1 MSAAKNQKPDNQGSE
16 NQSAGQQPGNGR
28 GDLGSDDPA
37 VDALVKP
44 SPGYPDVL
52 VKTDGEHPAR
62 DDAYMP
68 PFAQRGD
75 RLTTTWGTPVDG
87 TDDSVKVGRRGPTML
102 DDFHLRDKIM
112 HFDHERIPERVVH
125 ARGVGAH
132 GHFRPYRSL
141 ADLTCAEFLSDP
153 DMVTPVFVRFSTVLG
168 SRGAPDTAREVRG
181 FATKFYTSAGNFDLV
196 GNNIPVFFIQD
207 GIKFPDLIHAA
218 KPEPHREIP
227 QAATAHD
234 TFWDFVSL
242 LPESTHMLLWSMSD
256 RALPRSFRM
265 MEGFGVHTF
274 RLVNAAG
281 ESRLAK
287 FHWKPLLGT
296 HSLVWE
302 ESQKLAG
309 VDPDYLR
316 RDLYDAIDAGVF
328 PEWELGLQL
337 FPDTEDQMFEG
348 IDLLDATKLVPEE
361 LAPVER
367 VGRLVLDRNV
377 NDYFAETEQVAFCT
391 AHLVTGIEATD
402 DPLLQARNFSYLDT
416 QITRLG
422 GPNFES
428 LPINRPRSAVN
439 SMTQDGFGQSA
450 ILGGRVRYSPNSL
463 GGGCP
468 FPAGLAD
475 GGFERVPRTV
485 SGEVIR
491 GRAEPSP
498 DYFSQATLFW
508 RSMTPIEQ
516 DHIVGAFSFELG
528 KVEVAH
534 VRERM
539 VRNLAEVDT
548 ELCRRVA
555 AALGMPAPIAPAP
568 SNGGD
573 GAGAQPAGE
582 AAADL
587 DASPALS
594 QVIDQPGPVDGRLI
608 AVLAADGVDA
618 AGVAI
623 LAAGATAAGARV
635 QVVGTHLGLLQ
646 GESGAPLPAPKA
658 FLTAQS
664 VEFDAV
670 VVAGG
675 VGADEL
681 VAEPYAAMFVEE
693 AFRHHKTVAAW
704 GEGRATLARFGVDAG
719 DDAPGVVLG
728 GDEVDE
734 DLVTRLL
741 DAVGRHRHWDRA
753 SLPTAMARR

>member
-1 MSAAKNQKPDNQGSE
+1 MSTTGNDRPADQD
-16 NQSAGQQPGNGR
+16 PGNGR
-28 GDLGSDDPA
+28 EALGSDDPA

-68 PFAQRGD
+68 AFAQRGD

-87 TDDSVKVGRRGPTML
+87 TDDSVKAGRRGPTLL
-102 DDFHLRDKIM
+102 DDVHLRDKIM

-141 ADLTCAEFLSDP
+141 ADVTCAEFLADP
-153 DMVTPVFVRFSTVLG
+153 DVVTPVFVRFSTVLG
-168 SRGAPDTAREVRG
+168 SRGAPDTTREVRG

-207 GIKFPDLIHAA
+207 GIKFPDLVHAA

-227 QAATAHD
+227 QSATAHD

-256 RALPRSFRM
+256 RTLPRSFRM

-281 ESRLAK
+281 ETRLAK

-296 HSLVWE
+296 HSLLWE

-309 VDPDYLR
+309 VDPDFLR

-337 FPDTEDQMFEG
+337 FEDTEDQMFEG
-348 IDLLDATKLVPEE
+348 IDLLDSTKLVPEE

-377 NDYFAETEQVAFCT
+377 SDFFAETEQVAFCT
-391 AHLVTGIEATD
+391 AHLVTGIEGTD

-416 QITRLG
+416 QLTRLG
-422 GPNFES
+422 GPNFEF
-428 LPINRPRSAVN
+428 LPINRPRSPVN
-439 SMTQDGFGQSA
+439 PMTQDGFGQSA

-468 FPAGLAD
+468 FTAGLAE
-475 GGFERVPRTV
+475 GGYERVPRMV

-491 GRAEPSP
+491 GRAEPTP
-498 DYFSQATLFW
+498 DYFTQATLFW
-508 RSMTPIEQ
+508 RSMTPVEQ
-516 DHIVGAFSFELG
+516 DHIVGGFSFELG

-539 VRNLAEVDT
+539 VRNLAEVDA
-548 ELCRRVA
+548 ELCQRVA
-555 AALGMPAPIAPAP
+555 AALGMPAPVAPAP

-573 GAGAQPAGE
+573 GAGARSAGE
-582 AAADL
+582 AAAGL
-587 DASPALS
+587 DQSPALS
-594 QVIDQPGPVDGRLI
+594 QVAGEPGPVDGRLI

-623 LAAGATAAGARV
+623 VAAGATAAGARV

-670 VVAGG
+670 VIAGG
-675 VGADEL
+675 VGAEEL
-681 VAEPYAAMFVEE
+681 VAEPYAAMFVHE

-704 GEGRATLARFGVDAG
+704 GQGRDTLASFGIGDG
-719 DDAPGVVLG
+719 DDAAGVVLG
-728 GDEVDE
+728 GDDVDA

-741 DAVGRHRHWDRA
+741 DAVGRHRHWDRPA
-753 SLPTAMARR
+753 LLAAAALGGRTA

>member
-1 MSAAKNQKPDNQGSE
+1 MTDSKNKKNKKARHAAS
-16 NQSAGQQPGNGR
+16 NGDER
-28 GDLGSDDPA
+28 LGSNDPA
-37 VDALVKP
+37 MDALVKP
-44 SPGYPDVL
+44 TPGYPDVL

-62 DDAYMP
+62 DGAYMP
-68 PFAQRGD
+68 SYAQSGD

-87 TDDSVKVGRRGPTML
+87 TDDSVKVGRRGPTLL
-102 DDFHLRDKIM
+102 DDFHLRDKVM

-141 ADLTCAEFLSDP
+141 ADLTCAEFLADP
-153 DMVTPVFVRFSTVLG
+153 DVVTPVFVRFSTVLG
-168 SRGAPDTAREVRG
+168 SRGAAETAREVRG
-181 FATKFYTSAGNFDLV
+181 FATKFYTTAGNFDLV
-196 GNNIPVFFIQD
+196 GNNIPVFFIHD

-256 RALPRSFRM
+256 RSLPRSYRM

-274 RLVNAAG
+274 RLATATG
-281 ESRLAK
+281 ETRLAK
-287 FHWKPLLGT
+287 FHWKPVLGT
-296 HSLVWE
+296 HSLLWE
-302 ESQKLAG
+302 ECQKLSG
-309 VDPDYLR
+309 VDPDFLR

-337 FPDTEDQMFEG
+337 FDDTEDQMFEG
-348 IDLLDATKLVPEE
+348 IDLLDSTKLVPEE
-361 LAPVER
+361 LVPVEP
-367 VGRLVLDRNV
+367 VGRMVLDRNV
-377 NDYFAETEQVAFCT
+377 NDYFAETEQVAYCT
-391 AHLVTGIEATD
+391 AHLVTGIEGTD

-428 LPINRPRSAVN
+428 LPINRPRSSVN
-439 SMTQDGFGQSA
+439 PMTQDGFGQSA

-468 FPAGLAD
+468 FTSSLAD

-508 RSMTPIEQ
+508 RSMTPVEQ

-539 VRNLAEVDT
+539 VRNLAEVDA
-548 ELCRRVA
+548 ELCSRVA
-555 AALGMPAPIAPAP
+555 SALGMPAPIAPAP
-568 SNGGD
+568 SDGGN
-573 GAGAQPAGE
+573 GAGATPTRKGSK
-582 AAADL
+582 ADL

-594 QVIDQPGPVDGRLI
+594 QITSVPGPVDGRVI

-618 AGVAI
+618 EGVAVLAAGVA
-623 LAAGATAAGARV
+623 AAGARV

-675 VGADEL
+675 EGANEL
-681 VAEPYAAMFVEE
+681 VAEPYAAMFLHE

-704 GEGRATLARFGVDAG
+704 GQGRDTLASFGITDG
-719 DDAPGVVLG
+719 DGAPGVVLG
-728 GDEVDE
+728 GNDVDE
-734 DLVTRLL
+734 DLVARLL
-741 DAVGRHRHWDRA
+741 EAMGHHRHWDR
-753 SLPTAMARR
+753 PAMLAAAALAGRV